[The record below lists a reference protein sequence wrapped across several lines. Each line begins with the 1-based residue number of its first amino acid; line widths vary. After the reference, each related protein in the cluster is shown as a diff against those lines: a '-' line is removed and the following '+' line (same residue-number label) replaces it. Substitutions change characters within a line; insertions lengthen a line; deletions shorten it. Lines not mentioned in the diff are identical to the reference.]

1 MSEKRIGMWS
11 ENSIGIVILTKDEPE
26 DRQLN
31 LYIAK
36 WNTHYQ
42 SIPEAHVNNQFKE
55 WLKREDTNG

>member
-1 MSEKRIGMWS
+1 MWS

-42 SIPEAHVNNQFKE
+42 SISEAHVNAYFKE

>member
-1 MSEKRIGMWS
+1 MWR
-11 ENSIGIVILTKDEPE
+11 ENNIGIVILTKDEPE
-26 DRQLN
+26 DRQLS

-36 WNTHYQ
+36 WDTHYQ